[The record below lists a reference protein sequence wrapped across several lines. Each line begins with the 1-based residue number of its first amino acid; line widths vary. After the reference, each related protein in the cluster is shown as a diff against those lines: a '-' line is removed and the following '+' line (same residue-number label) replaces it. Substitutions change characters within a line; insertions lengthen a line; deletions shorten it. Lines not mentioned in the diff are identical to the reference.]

1 VDVAPSLPAYAHVTE
16 DAVRCVAQASAR
28 YEVPELL
35 LHGILMKEGG
45 RMGQAVRNRNGTY
58 DLGLAQINTSWVGHF
73 ARYGIRLEHLLY
85 DTCTNLSAS
94 AYILKQNYN
103 RLGGDWFKAIVAYNI
118 GPNNWTASRYAIGYR
133 YAVDVVRW
141 WWGFQNWVDA
151 RHGIRRESAPA
162 HAVGAA
168 YAGSGRAR
176 REQQQLVSQPPPA
189 SAPRAQ

>member
-1 VDVAPSLPAYAHVTE
+1 MDVVPSLPAYAHVTE

-58 DLGLAQINTSWVGHF
+58 DLGLAQINTSWVGYF

-151 RHGIRRESAPA
+151 RQGVRREAAPA
-162 HAVGAA
+162 HAADAA
-168 YAGSGRAR
+168 YASGGRAR
-176 REQQQLVSQPPPA
+176 REQQQLVSQPP
-189 SAPRAQ
+189 SGAQLAQ

>member
-1 VDVAPSLPAYAHVTE
+1 MDVAPSLPAYAHVTE

-151 RHGIRRESAPA
+151 RQGIRRESAPA
-162 HAVGAA
+162 HAAGAA

-176 REQQQLVSQPPPA
+176 REQQQLVSQPPPD

>member
-1 VDVAPSLPAYAHVTE
+1 VDVAPSLPAYAHVSQE
-16 DAVRCVAQASAR
+16 AVRCVAQASAR

-58 DLGLAQINTSWVGHF
+58 DLGLAQINTSWLTHF
-73 ARYGIRLEHLLY
+73 ARYGVRLEHLLN

-94 AYILKQNYN
+94 AYILKQNYY

-118 GPNNWTASRYAIGYR
+118 GPNNWTATRYAIGYR
-133 YAVDVVRW
+133 YATDVVRW

-151 RHGIRRESAPA
+151 RQGVQRSVAPA
-162 HAVGAA
+162 HARDSA
-168 YAGSGRAR
+168 YAPSADAR
-176 REQQQLVSQPPPA
+176 REQQQLVSRPPSSEVSPA
-189 SAPRAQ
+189 R